1 MENKEARTPIRGF
14 HDLEVYQ
21 VSYRAA
27 ITVCQN
33 IVPNLPVEE
42 KFDLCDQLRR
52 SSKAVPRLIAEGYA
66 KRHQKRGFQKYLDDD
81 LAEINETLVGLYQV
95 RDLYLKFVDPNLL
108 NILIE
113 TYERLAKQ
121 VYRLAEKWQTFRSFP
136 LPNLYP
142 SSTK

>member
-1 MENKEARTPIRGF
+1 MEAGFIKMETKGVKTPIKSF

-21 VSYRAA
+21 VSYQAA
-27 ITVCQN
+27 ITVCQK
-33 IVPNLPVEE
+33 IVPNLPAEE
-42 KFDLCDQLRR
+42 KFDLSDQLRR

-113 TYERLAKQ
+113 TYQRLAKQ
-121 VYRLAEKWQTFRSFP
+121 VYRLAEKWQTFSVAP
-136 LPNLYP
+136 
-142 SSTK
+142 K